1 MEDAYFDNNGRNQTL
16 ILCTESFTKTEC
28 MLLQELLLKY
38 DIKSTLKVRSKEQ
51 IIIE

>member
-1 MEDAYFDNNGRNQTL
+1 MEDGYFDNNGRTQTL

-28 MLLQELLLKY
+28 MLLQEILLKY